1 MVARRD
7 PVTKTPHSLI
17 ERLLAEEGKAGDGRA
32 RLVAELSARMG
43 GEGRPSEATPEM
55 MAARLDGDSDEER
68 QGEADAVFV
77 TSPEAL
83 HDLASAAA
91 FLEAVDAERKTA
103 PADLI
108 YTAIGSAQPR
118 QAAMPT
124 PRRSWL
130 RWQLVGAGIG
140 LALAALA
147 AVMIVGHQA
156 GPVDPKAPLI
166 AKPEAPAEAPKV
178 AQPKAKEPPTMV
190 PAGSGDVVSVKKP
203 APGGEEVLP
212 AQRPGIPRLAPESPD
227 VMPGR

>member
-1 MVARRD
+1 M
-7 PVTKTPHSLI
+7 TETPHSLI

-43 GEGRPSEATPEM
+43 GDGRPSEATPEM
-55 MAARLDGDSDEER
+55 LAARLDGDSDKVR
-68 QGEADAVFV
+68 QGEADAVFA

-91 FLEAVDAERKTA
+91 FLEAVDAERKSA
-103 PADLI
+103 PADLVSA
-108 YTAIGSAQPR
+108 AIGSAPPR
-118 QAAMPT
+118 QAAI

-147 AVMIVGHQA
+147 AVLIVGRQA
-156 GPVDPKAPLI
+156 GPVDPKAPMI
-166 AKPEAPAEAPKV
+166 AKPEAPADAPKV

-190 PAGSGDVVSVKKP
+190 PAGSGDVVPARKSAPKP
-203 APGGEEVLP
+203 AGAEEAAP
-212 AQRPGIPRLAPESPD
+212 TPRQAPPKFAPESPD